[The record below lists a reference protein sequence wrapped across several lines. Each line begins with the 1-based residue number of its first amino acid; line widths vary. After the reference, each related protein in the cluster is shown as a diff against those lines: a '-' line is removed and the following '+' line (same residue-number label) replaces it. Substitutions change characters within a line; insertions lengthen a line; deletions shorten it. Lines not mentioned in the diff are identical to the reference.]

1 MTDDHDGVP
10 ELLAAWAFGALQPT
24 DEKVVP
30 LHLAGCESCAAEAE
44 RLRETVRLLDVPPLL
59 DMPPGTAA
67 AGNGSP
73 AARNGSAAVS
83 QNGSAAGVTGGAVT
97 GGGSADASVVG
108 GGGPAGAD
116 GVLALAL
123 RSRPALPRV
132 AAHAAPYAAAV
143 AGLRALLR
151 EVDGHGP
158 WGTPV
163 VHDWDVRDTV
173 GHLIAADEQLAVR
186 LGLQPHTPPSR
197 TAEDTSWEEAW
208 NTRTADV
215 IAYERTRDPQETVT
229 AWAERAAA
237 LLATPE
243 ARDPERAAHAT
254 TLMGVRLPVAD
265 HFVVRGFEAWIHTDD
280 IGRALGLAVPPPPDA
295 HLWQLVRLAVRIL
308 GMALGPTAPP
318 VLFAVTAGESSTE
331 WVLGSEDEAVRGEL
345 VLDAV
350 DFCLLVGGRYTPDE
364 VPRGV
369 AGDEDVVR
377 DVLERAA
384 ALSWL

>member
-10 ELLAAWAFGALQPT
+10 ELLAAWAFGALQPA
-24 DEKVVP
+24 DEKAVP
-30 LHLAGCESCAAEAE
+30 AHLAGCESCAAEAE
-44 RLRETVRLLDVPPLL
+44 RLRETVRLLDVS
-59 DMPPGTAA
+59 PGTAA
-67 AGNGSP
+67 VGNGSP

-83 QNGSAAGVTGGAVT
+83 RNGSAPGVT
-97 GGGSADASVVG
+97 GGGSAGASV
-108 GGGPAGAD
+108 GGPAGAD

-123 RSRPALPRV
+123 RSRPAVPRV

-186 LGLQPHTPPSR
+186 LGLQSHTPPSR
-197 TAEDTSWEEAW
+197 TTEDTPWEEAW

-215 IAYERTRDPQETVT
+215 IAYERTRDPQETVAT
-229 AWAERAAA
+229 WAARAAA

-243 ARDPERAAHAT
+243 AVDPEPAARAT
-254 TLMGVRLPVAD
+254 TLMGVRLPVSD
-265 HFVVRGFEAWIHTDD
+265 HFVVRAFETWIHSDD

-295 HLWQLVRLAVRIL
+295 HLWQLVRLAVRVL

-318 VLFAVTAGESSTE
+318 VLFAVTSGESSTE

-350 DFCLLVGGRYTPDE
+350 DFCLLMGGRYTPDE

-369 AGDEDVVR
+369 AGDEDAVGN
-377 DVLERAA
+377 VLERAA

>member
-10 ELLAAWAFGALQPT
+10 ELLAAWAFGALQPA
-24 DEKVVP
+24 DEKAVP
-30 LHLAGCESCAAEAE
+30 AHLAGCESCAAEAE
-44 RLRETVRLLDVPPLL
+44 RLRETVRLLDVS
-59 DMPPGTAA
+59 PGSAA

-83 QNGSAAGVTGGAVT
+83 QNGSAPGVT
-97 GGGSADASVVG
+97 GGGSARASVG
-108 GGGPAGAD
+108 APAGAD

-123 RSRPALPRV
+123 RSRPAVPRV

-186 LGLQPHTPPSR
+186 LGLETHTPPSR
-197 TAEDTSWEEAW
+197 ITEDTPWEEAW

-215 IAYERTRDPQETVT
+215 IAYERTRDPQKTVA
-229 AWAERAAA
+229 AWAARAAA

-243 ARDPERAAHAT
+243 AVDPERAARAT
-254 TLMGVRLPVAD
+254 TLMGVRLPVSD
-265 HFVVRGFEAWIHTDD
+265 HFVVRAFEAWIHSDD
-280 IGRALGLAVPPPPDA
+280 IGRALGLAVPPPPEA

-369 AGDEDVVR
+369 AGDEGAVR